1 MEIYLSY
8 LIEKPLWNVHIVV
21 IIIVSMWH
29 ARFQYKITGSLRLRE
44 NQGKVFSLRENL
56 ETQGILSDFAW
67 PQGKLRE
74 ICVLLSS
81 VYRSRNDYNGKF
93 SKIVLVEL
101 SIFIV
106 YSVSVLLLSSSI
118 LLD

>member
-1 MEIYLSY
+1 MPNKGILHKHESC
-8 LIEKPLWNVHIVV
+8 HH
-21 IIIVSMWH
+21 M
-29 ARFQYKITGSLRLRE
+29 TGSLRLRENLE

-56 ETQGILSDFAW
+56 ETQGILSDFSW
-67 PQGKLRE
+67 PQGKLRG

-81 VYRSRNDYNGKF
+81 VYRSRYYYNGKF
-93 SKIVLVEL
+93 IKIVLEL
-101 SIFIV
+101 EVSIV

>member
-1 MEIYLSY
+1 MWIKDSDNYL
-8 LIEKPLWNVHIVV
+8 P
-21 IIIVSMWH
+21 
-29 ARFQYKITGSLRLRE
+29 ITGSLRHGENLE

-67 PQGKLRE
+67 PQRKLRE

-81 VYRSRNDYNGKF
+81 VYRSRNYYNGKF
-93 SKIVLVEL
+93 SKIVLVGV
-101 SIFIV
+101 SIV

>member
-1 MEIYLSY
+1 MCVCVRACVLTNI
-8 LIEKPLWNVHIVV
+8 
-21 IIIVSMWH
+21 
-29 ARFQYKITGSLRLRE
+29 RCFTGSLRLRENSE

-81 VYRSRNDYNGKF
+81 VYRSRYYYNGKLI
-93 SKIVLVEL
+93 KIVLVEV
-101 SIFIV
+101 SIV
-106 YSVSVLLLSSSI
+106 YSVSVLILSSSI